1 MHWIQMLI
9 MIHAITGGIA
19 LFNGALAIGFKK
31 GSRNHKRSGKAFY
44 FSMLLSA
51 CVALWIAVLP
61 GHTNTF
67 LFSIGLFSLYFL
79 IIGKRAMLY
88 KSASHSF
95 QIDQWISYAMVIASA
110 AIPLTPYLS
119 GKPVHFVALVFGI
132 FGLVMAIA
140 NIYRFR
146 KAEWVRK
153 RWLSFHIGHIT
164 GGYIAAFTAFIVVNN
179 LFPPAFAWVGWIAPG
194 VLGGIYISFWIRKT
208 KPKIKTA

>member
-1 MHWIQMLI
+1 MLI
-9 MIHAITGGIA
+9 LIHAITGGIA
-19 LFNGALAIGFKK
+19 LFSGALAIGLKK

-51 CVALWIAVLP
+51 CVALCIAVLP
-61 GHTNTF
+61 GHTNAF

-110 AIPLTPYLS
+110 AIPLAPYLS

-132 FGLVMAIA
+132 FGMVMAIT
-140 NIYRFR
+140 NIYGFR
-146 KAEWVRK
+146 NTARVRK

-164 GGYIAAFTAFIVVNN
+164 GGYIAALTAFIVVNN
-179 LFPPAFAWVGWIAPG
+179 LFPPALAWIGWIAPG
-194 VLGGIYISFWIRKT
+194 VLGGAYISFWIRKT
-208 KPKIKTA
+208 TPKIKTS